1 MKIKYIIGIIVIVL
15 ILFIFLGA
23 KFVFPEE
30 IDYLIRQNTNWKGIV
45 GLGCKTLNWDKSF
58 CVDSMPDFPEK
69 IGDFTLTRYSK
80 VNWEEECKELG
91 ENTICTKSNSLEY
104 YNSDNTRL
112 IIVAPVF
119 TSKGASYF
127 AEYESQFKGGE
138 ISSNI
143 FELKSKTLLT
153 YKNKMFWRAKNIDM
167 ITIGQYAY
175 EKKVDGSLK
184 NIQIPS
190 SFPLL
195 TNEVSKF
202 FLEKYPPIKK

>member
-1 MKIKYIIGIIVIVL
+1 MKKYIIGIIVIVL
-15 ILFIFLGA
+15 IFIIFLGV
-23 KFVFPEE
+23 KFFFPDE
-30 IDYLIRQNTNWKGIV
+30 IDYLIRQNTDLKGIV

-69 IGDFTLTRYSK
+69 IGEFTLTRYSR
-80 VNWEEECKELG
+80 VNWEEECKEFD
-91 ENTICTKSNSLEY
+91 ENTICTKSNNLEY

-119 TSKGASYF
+119 ISKGASHF

-138 ISSNI
+138 IFPNI

-153 YKNKMFWRAKNIDM
+153 YKNKMFWRSKNIDM
-167 ITIGQYAY
+167 ITVGQYAY
-175 EKKVDGSLK
+175 EIKPDGSPK

-190 SFPLL
+190 NFSLL
-195 TNEVSKF
+195 ENEVSKF
-202 FLEKYPPIKK
+202 FIEKYPPIKK